1 MLTTAQF
8 YMTREGALRGGLFPF
23 SPALFAGVLRIEG
36 VLLHHQA
43 AGCGSAAGGWVA
55 QKAAHR
61 GLRRAFFGGTSR
73 PPIGPACGP
82 PYATISSLST
92 HRLTHPPHPHHT
104 PPLT

>member
-55 QKAAHR
+55 QKVAHR
-61 GLRRAFFGGTSR
+61 GLRRVFGGAMRRRT
-73 PPIGPACGP
+73 IGRRGAHLNGIIGC
-82 PYATISSLST
+82 YFTQT
-92 HRLTHPPHPHHT
+92 
-104 PPLT
+104 